1 MLSYIFPSSQN
12 STFSIYKF
20 HTMSSKSVL
29 VKLSPYFV
37 VGLNKQVL
45 YFYPV
50 LKSILKILII
60 ILSV

>member
-20 HTMSSKSVL
+20 HTMSSRSVL
-29 VKLSPYFV
+29 VKLPPYFV

-50 LKSILKILII
+50 LKSILEILII
-60 ILSV
+60 ISSV

>member
-20 HTMSSKSVL
+20 HNMSSKSVL
-29 VKLSPYFV
+29 VKLLPYFV

-45 YFYPV
+45 YFSFFLNQSKRY
-50 LKSILKILII
+50 
-60 ILSV
+60 